1 MRLARRHDQRLAFLE
16 TQLTGNVEPFLDAI
30 SALPPSVAI
39 FGGGADT
46 DDLNQPSYIFDK
58 EAIMNEG
65 FVIMLFRGT
74 VKVLTRSVLGWQPLG
89 RQVTIT
95 AMDGNMV
102 IKELDHIAVN
112 FYEKYLKIDPSVDFD
127 KKTLKE
133 FREQTGGKFYIDRP
147 GKIRFNYEDPS
158 PMRVIA
164 DGKSVVIGNRKLKT
178 WDIYPLS
185 KTPLN
190 PLLGNKIDLSAK
202 MVRGVKE
209 EADLTTIVL
218 GDKNMFGDS
227 TITMMFDP
235 KTYDLRQWTIT
246 DAQGKDTSVMI
257 FNVKTGVPLDE
268 KVFSIPYDEI
278 RNRGGK

>member
-1 MRLARRHDQRLAFLE
+1 MIRTESGPAGAALTRRSFTGLFAFALVAG
-16 TQLTGNVEPFLDAI
+16 L
-30 SALPPSVAI
+30 SALASADASAQASGAAQKIADHFASVKTMMGEFVQ
-39 FGGGADT
+39 FG
-46 DDLNQPSYIFDK
+46 P
-58 EAIMNEG
+58 
-65 FVIMLFRGT
+65 RG
-74 VKVLTRSVLGWQPLG
+74 
-89 RQVTIT
+89 
-95 AMDGNMV
+95 
-102 IKELDHIAVN
+102 
-112 FYEKYLKIDPSVDFD
+112 
-127 KKTLKE
+127 
-133 FREQTGGKFYIDRP
+133 EQTGGKFYINRP

-190 PLLGNKIDLSAK
+190 LLLGEKIDLSAK
-202 MVRGVKE
+202 MVRAVRE

-257 FNVKTGVPLDE
+257 FNVQTGVSLDD
-268 KVFSIPYDEI
+268 KVFAIPYDEV
-278 RNRGGK
+278 RSRGSSK